1 MPAWLLPES
10 ISDVLPAEARKIEK
24 LRRRLLDLYQG
35 YGYEMVM
42 PPLLEY
48 LDALLT
54 GTGQDLNLR
63 TFKLVDQLSGR
74 TLGLRADIT
83 PQVARIDAHLLNR
96 QGVARLCYVGS
107 VLHTRPVGVL
117 ATREPLQIGA
127 EIYGHAGLEADLEA
141 LELVLASLQV
151 AGIQKVRLDLNHA
164 GVARALLATD
174 AQAAAHQNEILP
186 LLHAKAQPELAALI
200 RDIGV
205 TANTAQALLALLQ
218 CYGTF
223 ADTVA
228 TARVSASLK
237 EFPAVMQAWQA
248 LLQLAASP
256 LLCAQQA
263 CELTFDLA
271 DMRGFDY
278 HSGIIFAAYC
288 AGLPNAIARGGRYD
302 DVGQVFG
309 RARPA
314 TGFSLELRELAGL
327 MVEVAPQAA
336 IAAPW
341 VDDAALRRVMHALRI
356 QGEVVIQVLP
366 NYLTNQGVQEQ
377 QAFVCDR
384 QLVKQ
389 GDQWV
394 VEKI

>member
-10 ISDVLPAEARKIEK
+10 ISDVLPAEARKIEE
-24 LRRRLLDLYQG
+24 LRRRLLDLYRG
-35 YGYEMVM
+35 YGYELVL

-54 GTGQDLNLR
+54 GTGQDLGLR

-74 TLGLRADIT
+74 TMGLRADIT

-96 QGVARLCYVGS
+96 QGVTRLCYVGS

-127 EIYGHAGLEADLEA
+127 EIYGHTGLEADLEA
-141 LELVLASLQV
+141 LELVLASLNV
-151 AGIQKVRLDLNHA
+151 AGIQKVRMDLNHV
-164 GVARALLATD
+164 GVARAILATD
-174 AQAAAHQNEILP
+174 AQAAVRQNEILA
-186 LLHAKAQPELAALI
+186 LLQTKAYPELAAL
-200 RDIGV
+200 V
-205 TANTAQALLALLQ
+205 QNFAPATARMLLALLQ
-218 CYGTF
+218 CYGAFTDG
-223 ADTVA
+223 AAV
-228 TARVSASLK
+228 ARVTACLQELPSVL
-237 EFPAVMQAWQA
+237 QAWQQM
-248 LLQLAASP
+248 LQLAQSP
-256 LLCAQQA
+256 LLRTHVE

-288 AGLPNAIARGGRYD
+288 DGLPNAVARGGRYD

-314 TGFSLELRELAGL
+314 TGFSLELRELTGL
-327 MVEVAPQAA
+327 MPDCIPAMA

-341 VDDAALRRVMHALRI
+341 VDDAALRSAMRDLRA
-356 QGEVVIQVLP
+356 QGEIVVQVLP
-366 NYLTNQGVQEQ
+366 DHTMEQ
-377 QAFVCDR
+377 QEFSCDR
-384 QLVKQ
+384 QLVKH
-389 GDQWV
+389 GGQWV
-394 VEKI
+394 VESV

>member
-10 ISDVLPAEARKIEK
+10 ISDVLPAEARKIEE
-24 LRRRLLDLYQG
+24 LRRRLLDLYRG
-35 YGYEMVM
+35 YGYEMVL

-54 GTGQDLNLR
+54 GTGQDLGLR

-74 TLGLRADIT
+74 TMGLRADIT

-96 QGVARLCYVGS
+96 QGVTRLCYVGS

-141 LELVLASLQV
+141 LELVLASLKV
-151 AGIQKVRLDLNHA
+151 AGIQKVRLDLNHV
-164 GVARALLATD
+164 GIARAILATD
-174 AQAAAHQNEILP
+174 AQATLRQNEILP
-186 LLHAKAQPELAALI
+186 LLQTKALPELAELVGAA
-200 RDIGV
+200 GV
-205 TANTAQALLALLQ
+205 APETAKALLALLQ

-223 ADTVA
+223 TDVVGV
-228 TARVSASLK
+228 ARVTAGLQK
-237 EFPAVMQAWQA
+237 FPSVLQAWQQ
-248 LLQLAASP
+248 LLQLAQSP
-256 LLCAQQA
+256 LLCAHTE
-263 CELTFDLA
+263 CELAFDLA

-278 HSGIIFAAYC
+278 HSGIIFSAYC
-288 AGLPNAIARGGRYD
+288 DGLPNAVARGGRYD

-327 MVEVAPQAA
+327 MVDRQPAVA

-341 VDDAALRRVMHALRI
+341 VDDSALRSAMSVLRA
-356 QGEVVIQVLP
+356 QGEIVIQVLP
-366 NYLTNQGVQEQ
+366 NHTMEQ
-377 QAFVCDR
+377 QEFACDR
-384 QLVKQ
+384 QLVKR
-389 GDQWV
+389 GEQWV
-394 VEKI
+394 VEKFDQ